1 MELRGQMPGLQEV
14 FPCYPVIWAVG
25 YRIYR
30 EMPLE
35 VASPASSLGLEGMAL
50 GKGS

>member
-1 MELRGQMPGLQEV
+1 MELRGQMPGLQEA
-14 FPCYPVIWAVG
+14 FPRYPAIRAVG

-35 VASPASSLGLEGMAL
+35 VTSPVGSLGLEGMAL